1 MPIFISSAFLH
12 RHQSPSP
19 PNHQRL
25 PPHPSSSQHH
35 LQHHYYYYHWEAA
48 NKLEHYFCGNR
59 DDNFGKGVEN
69 ELIAD
74 IMGSVGSEQKD
85 IVSYQV
91 SEEDDGS
98 LRVTSEAPA
107 VSIAA

>member
-1 MPIFISSAFLH
+1 
-12 RHQSPSP
+12 
-19 PNHQRL
+19 
-25 PPHPSSSQHH
+25 
-35 LQHHYYYYHWEAA
+35 
-48 NKLEHYFCGNR
+48 
-59 DDNFGKGVEN
+59 
-69 ELIAD
+69 
-74 IMGSVGSEQKD
+74 MGSVGSEQKD